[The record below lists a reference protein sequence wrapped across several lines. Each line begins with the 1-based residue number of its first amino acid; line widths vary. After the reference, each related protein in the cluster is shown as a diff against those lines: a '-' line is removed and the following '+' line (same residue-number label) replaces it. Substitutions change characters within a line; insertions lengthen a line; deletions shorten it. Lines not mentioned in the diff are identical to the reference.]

1 MNLTTVVTVIDSQIC
16 NIIRITSRGLKM
28 ICLTSSF
35 QLLKKKLTGKQS
47 VRRVREC
54 WVCSQI
60 LDPRQTHWLT
70 KKKCLGTHTKMNGE
84 KRENYWQVCLEGSV
98 AIIRVLCHLPSLLSP
113 SLCKQ
118 TSLGANPPP
127 CMRKL
132 CRIREFRFCRK
143 WKLYRKYILPLKNWG
158 HVKVMGRRWRRK
170 DERW

>member
-35 QLLKKKLTGKQS
+35 QLLKKNWLESSLLDELESVESVARYWTQGKHTGW
-47 VRRVREC
+47 R
-54 WVCSQI
+54 
-60 LDPRQTHWLT
+60 

-98 AIIRVLCHLPSLLSP
+98 AIIRVLWHLPSLLSP

-132 CRIREFRFCRK
+132 CRIRQFRFCRK
-143 WKLYRKYILPLKNWG
+143 WKLYRKYILPLKKWG
-158 HVKVMGRRWRRK
+158 HVKVMGRRWRTK